1 VVETSAEILRIRLQ
15 HPARLAASDD
25 LDEGRQI
32 MVGASFGL
40 PSNKQDRCQL
50 ARLLCRQTAAPK
62 WTAHLMNCAM
72 RQSKK
77 SVQEV

>member
-1 VVETSAEILRIRLQ
+1 VVETSEEILRIRLQ

-40 PSNKQDRCQL
+40 PPNKRDRCQL
-50 ARLLCRQTAAPK
+50 ARRWRGCFAAK
-62 WTAHLMNCAM
+62 QRH
-72 RQSKK
+72 RSGRRIQ
-77 SVQEV
+77 